1 MPEVLPPEPTSWSLV
16 EQITSSK
23 TFVVPET
30 GWFKFVLVAKSG
42 DGGNSGY
49 ISNGSYSSAA
59 SGGSGGSGGIC
70 VSKHGISKGKSI
82 SIVFQNGNIS
92 ILPLDLQVTAGAN
105 GSNGIAYN
113 VSNADAGKGGSSG
126 RASGG
131 NILNQSG
138 RIGNNGA
145 VDKGYNS
152 SDSISAFG
160 GAPVSTTADG
170 ETTKSG
176 GGGSVTKTEWEDDL
190 KQLSGG
196 SGTSAYLKIYRG
208 NTNIPLDVQ
217 NARDIT
223 TNALAI
229 TALAQEQTGILLS
242 TLA

>member
-1 MPEVLPPEPTSWSLV
+1 M
-16 EQITSSK
+16 
-23 TFVVPET
+23 VPET
-30 GWFKFVLVAKSG
+30 GWFKFVLVAASG
-42 DGGNSGY
+42 SGGNNDY
-49 ISNGSYSSAA
+49 IINGAYSAAA

-70 VSKHGISKGKSI
+70 VSKHGISKGECI
-82 SIVFQNGNIS
+82 SIVFQKGNIS
-92 ILPLDLQVTAGAN
+92 ILPLDLKATAGAD
-105 GSNGIAYN
+105 GSHGRVYHT
-113 VSNADAGKGGSSG
+113 SNAGAGKGGSSG
-126 RASGG
+126 SASGG

-138 RIGNNGA
+138 RTGNNGT
-145 VDKGYNS
+145 VDYGYNS
-152 SDSISAFG
+152 YDGITAFG
-160 GAPVSTTADG
+160 GDSVFTTADG

-176 GGGSVTKTEWEDDL
+176 GGGGVFKTEWEDNL
-190 KQLSGG
+190 RRTSGD